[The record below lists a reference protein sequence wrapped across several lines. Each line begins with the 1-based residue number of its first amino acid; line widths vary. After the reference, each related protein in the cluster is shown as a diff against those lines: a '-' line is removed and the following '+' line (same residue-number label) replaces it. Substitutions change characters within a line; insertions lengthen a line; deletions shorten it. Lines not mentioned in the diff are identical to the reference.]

1 MSPQQLN
8 RSLGL
13 RLVIVFVIANIIG
26 SGVYK
31 KVAPMSATLH
41 SPGWVLIAWVIGGV
55 ISLFGALSYAEV
67 AGLLADTG
75 GDYSYYKKI
84 YNRFFAF
91 QFGWSTF
98 SIMQTAAISSLA
110 YVFAES
116 LNSVAHFPP
125 MLASLADVNLAG
137 VFYPFKQ
144 FEVKFT
150 AILLILF
157 LTWVNSNGLKTGAW
171 LGTAILLLVFAGL
184 FTITVFGF
192 ASDESDISRV
202 FTMATTDNKP
212 VTFSAMFTA
221 MLAAF
226 WAYQGWASVGFIGG
240 EAKDANKNIPRGIAI
255 GVFVV
260 IILYLSV
267 NTAYLSLLPIEKLEE
282 IKANNGIAAI
292 EAVKMFWG
300 RNGELFI
307 AILIVI
313 TTLGCCH
320 ATIITSCRVYYAMAR
335 ERLFFKPVAK
345 LNKHSVPGN
354 SLLFQCVWA
363 CILVLSGTFDQLTD
377 MIIFAIF
384 IFYGATALGVFILRK
399 RMPDAPRP
407 YKVWG
412 YPVVPAIVIFIS
424 VALFINTIIKQPR
437 EASIGLVLMLI
448 GVPMWYYFNKNK
460 ARIEVNADDLQFKN
474 DNPQKDRE

>member
-1 MSPQQLN
+1 MPSQQLN

-13 RLVIVFVIANIIG
+13 QLVIVFVIGNIIG

-31 KVAPMSATLH
+31 KVAPMADTLH
-41 SPGWVLIAWVIGGV
+41 SSGWVLIAWVIAGIV
-55 ISLFGALSYAEV
+55 SLFGALSYAEV

-84 YNRFFAF
+84 YNKFFAF

-98 SIMQTAAISSLA
+98 TIMQTAAISSLA

-116 LNSVAHFPP
+116 LNSIVHFPP
-125 MLASLADVNLAG
+125 MLASYADVNIAG
-137 VFYPFKQ
+137 VFYPFKD

-150 AILLILF
+150 AIILILL
-157 LTWVNSNGLKTGAW
+157 LTWLNTKGLKTGAW

-184 FTITVFGF
+184 FTIIVFGF
-192 ASDESDISRV
+192 ASKESDISRA
-202 FTMATTDNKP
+202 FIMETTNNKP

-260 IILYLSV
+260 IALYLLV
-267 NTAYLSLLPIEKLEE
+267 NTAYLSLLPIEKLEQ
-282 IKANNGIAAI
+282 IKANGGIAAI

-300 RNGELFI
+300 TSGELFI
-307 AILIVI
+307 ALLIVI

-320 ATIITSCRVYYAMAR
+320 VTIISSCRVYYAMAK
-335 ERLFFKPVAK
+335 EGLFFKKAGQ
-345 LNKHSVPGN
+345 LNKYAVPGN
-354 SLLFQCVWA
+354 SLLYQCIWA

-399 RMPDAPRP
+399 RIPDAPRP

-412 YPVVPAIVIFIS
+412 YPIVPAIVIFIAA
-424 VALFINTIIKQPR
+424 ALFVNTIIKQPR

-448 GVPMWYYFNKNK
+448 GVPMWYWFNRNNSKVK
-460 ARIEVNADDLQFKN
+460 I
-474 DNPQKDRE
+474 

>member
-1 MSPQQLN
+1 M
-8 RSLGL
+8 
-13 RLVIVFVIANIIG
+13 AD
-26 SGVYK
+26 
-31 KVAPMSATLH
+31 TLH
-41 SPGWVLIAWVIGGV
+41 SSGWVLIAWVIAGIV
-55 ISLFGALSYAEV
+55 SLFGALSYAEV

-84 YNRFFAF
+84 YNKFFAF

-98 SIMQTAAISSLA
+98 TIMQTAAISSLA

-116 LNSVAHFPP
+116 LDSIVHFPP
-125 MLASLADVNLAG
+125 MLASYAEVNIAG
-137 VFYPFKQ
+137 IFYPFKD

-150 AILLILF
+150 AIVLILL
-157 LTWVNSNGLKTGAW
+157 LTWLNSKGLKTGAW
-171 LGTAILLLVFAGL
+171 MGTAILLLVFAGL
-184 FTITVFGF
+184 FTIIVFGF
-192 ASDESDISRV
+192 ASQESDINRA
-202 FTMATTDNKP
+202 FITETTNSKP

-240 EAKDANKNIPRGIAI
+240 EAKNANKNIPRGIAI

-260 IILYLSV
+260 IALYLLV
-267 NTAYLSLLPIEKLEE
+267 NTAYLSLLPIEKLEQ
-282 IKANNGIAAI
+282 IKVNGGIAAI
-292 EAVKMFWG
+292 EAVKTFWG
-300 RNGELFI
+300 TNGELFI
-307 AILIVI
+307 ALLIVI

-320 ATIITSCRVYYAMAR
+320 VTIISSCRVYYAMAK
-335 ERLFFKPVAK
+335 EGLFFRKVAHV
-345 LNKHSVPGN
+345 NKYAVPGN
-354 SLLFQCVWA
+354 SLLYQCVWA

-412 YPVVPAIVIFIS
+412 YPIVPAIVILIAA
-424 VALFINTIIKQPR
+424 ALFINTIITQPR

-448 GVPMWYYFNKNK
+448 GVPMWYWFNRKK
-460 ARIEVNADDLQFKN
+460 IASS
-474 DNPQKDRE
+474 

>member
-1 MSPQQLN
+1 MPTQQLN

-13 RLVIVFVIANIIG
+13 RLVIVFVIGNIIG

-31 KVAPMSATLH
+31 KVAPMAATLH
-41 SPGWVLIAWVIGGV
+41 SSGWVLVAWVVAGIV
-55 ISLFGALSYAEV
+55 SLFGALSYAEV

-84 YNRFFAF
+84 YNKFFAF

-98 SIMQTAAISSLA
+98 TIMQTAAISSLA

-116 LNSVAHFPP
+116 LNSIVHFPH
-125 MLASLADVNLAG
+125 MLTSYADVNIAG
-137 VFYPFKQ
+137 VFYPFKD

-150 AILLILF
+150 AIVLILL
-157 LTWVNSNGLKTGAW
+157 LTWVNTKGLKTGAW

-184 FTITVFGF
+184 FTIIVFGF
-192 ASDESDISRV
+192 ASKESDISRAFV
-202 FTMATTDNKP
+202 MDTTNNEP

-226 WAYQGWASVGFIGG
+226 WAYQGWASVGFVGG

-260 IILYLSV
+260 IALYLLV
-267 NTAYLSLLPIEKLEE
+267 NTAYLSLLPIEKLED
-282 IKANNGIAAI
+282 IKANGGIAAI
-292 EAVKMFWG
+292 EAVKTFWG
-300 RNGELFI
+300 TNGELFI
-307 AILIVI
+307 ALLIVI

-320 ATIITSCRVYYAMAR
+320 VTIISSCRVYYAMAK
-335 ERLFFKPVAK
+335 EGLFFKSVSN
-345 LNKHSVPGN
+345 LNKYSVPQN
-354 SLLFQCVWA
+354 SLIYQCVWA

-384 IFYGATALGVFILRK
+384 IFYGATAFGVFILRK

-412 YPVVPAIVIFIS
+412 YPVVPAIVIFIAA
-424 VALFINTIIKQPR
+424 ALFVNTIIKQPR

-448 GVPMWYYFNKNK
+448 GVPMWYWFNRKK
-460 ARIEVNADDLQFKN
+460 VVNS
-474 DNPQKDRE
+474 E

>member
-1 MSPQQLN
+1 MPSQQLN

-13 RLVIVFVIANIIG
+13 QLVIVFVIGNIIG

-31 KVAPMSATLH
+31 KVAPMAASLH
-41 SPGWVLIAWVIGGV
+41 SSGWVLIAWVVAGIV
-55 ISLFGALSYAEV
+55 SLFGALSYAEV

-84 YNRFFAF
+84 YNKFFAF

-98 SIMQTAAISSLA
+98 TIMQTAAISSLA

-116 LNSVAHFPP
+116 LNNIVHLPP
-125 MLASLADVNLAG
+125 MLASYAKVNIAG
-137 VFYPFKQ
+137 VFYPFKA

-150 AILLILF
+150 AIVLILL
-157 LTWVNSNGLKTGAW
+157 LTWINTKGLKTGAW
-171 LGTAILLLVFAGL
+171 MGTAILLLVFAGL
-184 FTITVFGF
+184 FTIIVFGF
-192 ASDESDISRV
+192 ASKESDISRALIME
-202 FTMATTDNKP
+202 TSNNKP

-226 WAYQGWASVGFIGG
+226 WAYQGWAAVGFVGG

-260 IILYLSV
+260 IALYLLV
-267 NTAYLSLLPIEKLEE
+267 NTAYLSLLPIEKLEQ
-282 IKANNGIAAI
+282 IKANGGIAAI
-292 EAVKMFWG
+292 EAVKVFWG
-300 RNGELFI
+300 KGGELFI
-307 AILIVI
+307 ALLIVI
-313 TTLGCCH
+313 TTMGCCH
-320 ATIITSCRVYYAMAR
+320 VTIISSCRVYYAMAK
-335 ERLFFKPVAK
+335 EGLFFRKAGR
-345 LNKHSVPGN
+345 LNRYAVPGN
-354 SLLFQCVWA
+354 SLLYQCLWA
-363 CILVLSGTFDQLTD
+363 CILVMSGEFDQLTD

-412 YPVVPAIVIFIS
+412 YPIVPATVIFIAG
-424 VALFINTIIKQPR
+424 ALFVNTIINQTR
-437 EASIGLVLMLI
+437 EASIGLVLMLT
-448 GVPMWYYFNKNK
+448 GVPMWYFFNRKK
-460 ARIEVNADDLQFKN
+460 SEAGSRMSDV
-474 DNPQKDRE
+474 